1 MNSSTRRLRLILM
14 LQNRKRRLTVK
25 DLAEEFQISERT
37 VYRDMQA
44 LSDMNVPVK
53 WDPYKGYSIMEG
65 YSTPP
70 LTFDDRELAT
80 ILIGLS
86 FVNSQVDQTMVDDA
100 NGIKLKIYEILP
112 DNLKNIFESLQQRTI
127 VDPYKTLGKEK
138 KKGGN
143 WYHIS
148 TAIANRQSIEISYLT
163 KYDSSLTKRKVD
175 PYLLVYFTDH
185 WNVIGYCHIRKAP
198 RNFILDRI
206 EDIQWTGE
214 QFVVDASYSTEDL
227 IYGIDEYE
235 ESETVE
241 LDVNN
246 NIFQTFKERIP
257 AQFEVVSSGEGTTTV
272 RFEFDNLDYIN
283 KWLLQFHQDIRVK
296 RPESLI
302 SKRRQLLSSMLQNTE

>member
-1 MNSSTRRLRLILM
+1 LILM
-14 LQNRKRRLTVK
+14 LQNRKKRLTVK

-44 LSDMNVPVK
+44 LSEMNVPVK

-112 DNLKNIFESLQQRTI
+112 DSLKGLFESLQRRTL

-148 TAIANRQSIEISYLT
+148 TAIANRQSLEISYIT
-163 KYDSSLTKRKVD
+163 KYSNQQTLRKVD
-175 PYLLVYFTDH
+175 PYLLVYFSDH
-185 WNVIGYCHIRKAP
+185 WNVIGYCHKRKAP

-206 EDIQWTGE
+206 DNIQWTGN
-214 QFVVDASYSTEDL
+214 QFVVDASYSMEDL
-227 IYGIDEYE
+227 IYGIDEYD

-241 LDVNN
+241 LEVGN
-246 NIFQTFKERIP
+246 NIFEIFKERIP
-257 AQFEVVSSGEGTTTV
+257 AQFEVLSSRNGSTTV
-272 RFEFDNLDYIN
+272 RFEFDNMDYIN
-283 KWLLQFHQDIRVK
+283 EWLLQFHQQITVNGPD
-296 RPESLI
+296 SLI
-302 SKRRQLLSSMLQNTE
+302 SKRRQLLSKMLQNTE

>member
-14 LQNRKRRLTVK
+14 LQNRKKRLTVK

-44 LSDMNVPVK
+44 LSEMNVPVK

-112 DNLKNIFESLQQRTI
+112 DSLKGLFESLQRRTL

-148 TAIANRQSIEISYLT
+148 TAIANRQSLEISYIT
-163 KYDSSLTKRKVD
+163 KYSNQQTLRKVD
-175 PYLLVYFTDH
+175 PYLLVYFSDH
-185 WNVIGYCHIRKAP
+185 WNVIGYCHKRKAP

-206 EDIQWTGE
+206 DNIQWTGN
-214 QFVVDASYSTEDL
+214 QFVVDASYSMEDL
-227 IYGIDEYE
+227 IYGIDEYD

-241 LDVNN
+241 LEVGN
-246 NIFQTFKERIP
+246 NIFEIFKERIP
-257 AQFEVVSSGEGTTTV
+257 AQFEVLSSRNGSTTV
-272 RFEFDNLDYIN
+272 RFEFDNMDYIN
-283 KWLLQFHQDIRVK
+283 EWLLQFHQQITVNGPD
-296 RPESLI
+296 SLI
-302 SKRRQLLSSMLQNTE
+302 SKRRQLLSKMLQNTE

>member
-44 LSDMNVPVK
+44 LSEMNVPVK

-112 DNLKNIFESLQQRTI
+112 DSLKGLFESLQQRTL

-148 TAIANRQSIEISYLT
+148 TAIANRQTIDISYIT
-163 KYDSSLTKRKVD
+163 KYSNERTLRKMD
-175 PYLLVYFTDH
+175 PYLLVYFSDH
-185 WNVIGYCHIRKAP
+185 WNVIGYCHKRKAP

-206 EDIQWTGE
+206 ENIQWTGE
-214 QFVVDASYSTEDL
+214 QFVVDASYSMEDL
-227 IYGIDEYE
+227 IYGIDEYD

-241 LDVNN
+241 LEVGN
-246 NIFQTFKERIP
+246 NIYETFRERIP
-257 AQFEVVSSGEGTTTV
+257 AQFEVLSSANGSTTV
-272 RFEFDNLDYIN
+272 RFEFDNMDYIN
-283 KWLLQFHQDIRVK
+283 KWLLQFHQEINVNGPD
-296 RPESLI
+296 SLI
-302 SKRRQLLSSMLQNTE
+302 SKRRQLLSRMLQNTE